1 MKDVVLIT
9 GANGII
15 AKRLAE
21 ILSREYS
28 VRFLTRKKQAE
39 NEFEWNIEN
48 NYIDEKALESVNHI
62 IHLSGSNIADK
73 KWTPKRKKLIYASR
87 IDSAKLILHA
97 LEKQEIKIS
106 SFISASAIGYYGT
119 ETTENIFTETD
130 KKGNDFL
137 SDICS
142 KWEKIADEFTTKAIA
157 SRTVKL
163 RLGVVLSNNS
173 GALKK
178 ASLPIR
184 FYIGSPLGNGKQFMP
199 WIHIDD
205 LCSFIQHVIENNEMV
220 GTYNTVAPEHV
231 TNHKFTKTIAQIL
244 KRHLLFPN
252 IPAFIIKWVFGEAAS
267 ILLKGSRVS
276 SKKIRA
282 SGYQF
287 KFTNLGV
294 ALRDL
299 LN

>member
-28 VRFLTRKKQAE
+28 VRFLTRKEQAK

-48 NYIDEKALESVNHI
+48 NYIDEKALENVNHI
-62 IHLSGSNIADK
+62 IHLAGSNIADK
-73 KWTPKRKKLIYASR
+73 KWNPKRKKLIYTSR

-97 LEKQEIKIS
+97 LEKYSFKIN

-119 ETTENIFTETD
+119 ETTKKTFTETD

-142 KWEKIADEFTTKAIA
+142 KWEKIADEFTNKKI
-157 SRTVKL
+157 SDRTVKL

-184 FYIGSPLGNGKQFMP
+184 FKIGSPLGNGKQFMP

-205 LCSFIQHVIENNEMV
+205 LCSFIQQVIQNNEMV

-244 KRHLLFPN
+244 KRPLLLPN

-287 KFTNLGV
+287 KFTNLSI